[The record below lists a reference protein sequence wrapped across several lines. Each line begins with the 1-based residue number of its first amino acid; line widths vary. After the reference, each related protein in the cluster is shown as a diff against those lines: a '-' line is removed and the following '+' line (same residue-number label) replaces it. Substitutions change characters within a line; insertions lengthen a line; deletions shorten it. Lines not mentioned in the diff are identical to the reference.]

1 VTWSSPTILARRPA
15 GLAEGSPGDAR
26 LTLLH
31 DFFTGLH
38 GPPASPR
45 HLRLTAL
52 IRLGVG
58 LPGLLLPTFVHH
70 WNVAQAHPESTLLH
84 AMMAVYAGLVIL
96 YAAANIVAL
105 AFHPRFEAMRALGYL
120 AIAIELLTNQI
131 TQYLIG
137 SGNAALMF
145 FPLVCAYRIG
155 LDYSSA
161 LLAALG
167 AVALNTGTTLAEV
180 LGLVPIAPALPV
192 PPDVYQQP
200 LGVLRQLLVHLFG
213 FVISFAA
220 VNYGMN
226 QTLKLH
232 RYITES
238 VLRRYLPPSLVRRAA
253 EGELRLDE
261 PPERRTVTV
270 MFIDLVGFTT
280 LSEHLGADRVAQLLN
295 RFLTRVTEL
304 AYEHG
309 ATIDKFVGDAVM
321 IVYGA
326 PDPMSA
332 EEQARACVRLGM
344 EVTSTMAAFD
354 DPPLSLRVGINTGE
368 AVVGHFGSPI
378 RSDFTVIGPA
388 VNIAAR
394 LEGASTPG
402 RVLVGESTANLLGDG
417 WVVEPAGEISLRGVA
432 QPVRAFFVGASH

>member
-1 VTWSSPTILARRPA
+1 
-15 GLAEGSPGDAR
+15 
-26 LTLLH
+26 
-31 DFFTGLH
+31 
-38 GPPASPR
+38 
-45 HLRLTAL
+45 
-52 IRLGVG
+52 
-58 LPGLLLPTFVHH
+58 
-70 WNVAQAHPESTLLH
+70 
-84 AMMAVYAGLVIL
+84 
-96 YAAANIVAL
+96 
-105 AFHPRFEAMRALGYL
+105 
-120 AIAIELLTNQI
+120 
-131 TQYLIG
+131 
-137 SGNAALMF
+137 
-145 FPLVCAYRIG
+145 
-155 LDYSSA
+155 
-161 LLAALG
+161 
-167 AVALNTGTTLAEV
+167 
-180 LGLVPIAPALPV
+180 
-192 PPDVYQQP
+192 
-200 LGVLRQLLVHLFG
+200 
-213 FVISFAA
+213 
-220 VNYGMN
+220 
-226 QTLKLH
+226 
-232 RYITES
+232 
-238 VLRRYLPPSLVRRAA
+238 
-253 EGELRLDE
+253 
-261 PPERRTVTV
+261 

-326 PDPMSA
+326 PDSMSA

-417 WVVEPAGEISLRGVA
+417 WVLEPAGEISLRGVA
-432 QPVRAFFVGASH
+432 QPVRAFFVGTSH

>member
-1 VTWSSPTILARRPA
+1 
-15 GLAEGSPGDAR
+15 LAEGLPVDAR
-26 LTLLH
+26 LMLLR

-38 GPPASPR
+38 GPPANPR
-45 HLRLTAL
+45 HLRLAAL
-52 IRLGVG
+52 IRLAIG
-58 LPGLLLPTFVHH
+58 LPAILLPTFAHH
-70 WNVAQAHPESTLLH
+70 WNVAQAQPESTLLH
-84 AMMAVYAGLVIL
+84 AVTAVYAGLVIL
-96 YAAANIVAL
+96 YAAANIGAL
-105 AFHPRFEAMRALGYL
+105 AFYPRFEAMRALGYL

-131 TQYLIG
+131 THYLIG
-137 SGNAALMF
+137 SGNAALLF

-167 AVALNTGTTLAEV
+167 AVALNIGTTLAEV
-180 LGLVPIAPALPV
+180 LSLVPIAPALPV

-213 FVISFAA
+213 FAISFAA

-253 EGELRLDE
+253 EGQLRLDE
-261 PPERRTVTV
+261 PPERRIITV

-280 LSEHLGADRVAQLLN
+280 ISEHLGADRVAQLLN

-304 AYEHG
+304 AHEHG

-332 EEQARACVRLGM
+332 EEQARACIKLAI
-344 EVTSTMAAFD
+344 EVTSSMAAFD
-354 DPPLSLRVGINTGE
+354 DPPLSVRVGINTGE

-394 LEGASTPG
+394 LETASTPG
-402 RVLVGESTANLLGDG
+402 RVLVGESTVNLLGHG
-417 WVVEPAGEISLRGVA
+417 WVVESAGEISLRGVA